1 MEYLIDNNLTDKNT
15 THSYLKHYQSYFQHL
30 QYDNINILEI
40 GIAGGG
46 SIKLWS
52 DYFINGIVYAIDI
65 IEPPFFLKNYNS
77 DKIKLYKDDA
87 YSTNFIKNEFTDKGI
102 KFDIIIDDGPHTKES
117 YIFVAKHYTNLLT
130 DNGILVIEDVP
141 LAIRGNN
148 NTGPSLEK
156 NWFSDIKFSFPVHL
170 QQKVE
175 LIDLRN
181 EINRFDNALIV
192 LKK

>member
-87 YSTNFIKNEFTDKGI
+87 YSTNFIKNEFTDYIMKLTN
-102 KFDIIIDDGPHTKES
+102 FS
-117 YIFVAKHYTNLLT
+117 YIYFNS
-130 DNGILVIEDVP
+130 DVY
-141 LAIRGNN
+141 
-148 NTGPSLEK
+148 
-156 NWFSDIKFSFPVHL
+156 FSSSF
-170 QQKVE
+170 
-175 LIDLRN
+175 
-181 EINRFDNALIV
+181 NAS
-192 LKK
+192 